1 LEFLKSLF
9 KSKSEN
15 PNKGKLLKKD
25 QLIIFLLF
33 GILLLVIAIP
43 VEPKKKSKEA
53 NVTENQEI
61 DSQEQEGMEKEGAVS
76 TSSYEEQQEARL
88 EEILRKVEGVGEV
101 EVMIT
106 LQASSE
112 KVVEKDQPSTSQD
125 VEEQDS
131 GGGTRSTQDRSW
143 SESTVYWEQENGS
156 RTPYVIKELKP
167 RVEGVIVIAQGG
179 GDPEIKQN
187 IMEAVQAL
195 FPVEAHKIKIMK
207 MEGSK

>member
-1 LEFLKSLF
+1 
-9 KSKSEN
+9 
-15 PNKGKLLKKD
+15 
-25 QLIIFLLF
+25 
-33 GILLLVIAIP
+33 
-43 VEPKKKSKEA
+43 
-53 NVTENQEI
+53 
-61 DSQEQEGMEKEGAVS
+61 MEKEGAVS

>member
-1 LEFLKSLF
+1 MKSLF